1 MTKEEYGYIQDLI
14 SEVQELI
21 LSNRSKEFIASVYDD
36 YFSESEEKDMLCFSA
51 MMREAVHN
59 SRSILKK
66 LDDLT
71 LYAYE
76 SSCTP
81 EELVLIS
88 AKRKLHDKK
97 PGENNE

>member
-1 MTKEEYGYIQDLI
+1 MTKEEYGFIQDLI

-76 SSCTP
+76 K
-81 EELVLIS
+81 ELVLIS